1 MPDTTKPSWACD
13 WCGKERFKGDCGFD
27 ARYYVNIESFS
38 EFAFVLGEHKTVDR
52 FVCGDCIRKIEQ
64 IMIGSQN

>member
-27 ARYYVNIESFS
+27 ARYTVKIESSCEYSFIFGCHIR
-38 EFAFVLGEHKTVDR
+38 EDKY
-52 FVCGDCIRKIEQ
+52 VCFDCIGRLEKI
-64 IMIGSQN
+64 ISGSTT